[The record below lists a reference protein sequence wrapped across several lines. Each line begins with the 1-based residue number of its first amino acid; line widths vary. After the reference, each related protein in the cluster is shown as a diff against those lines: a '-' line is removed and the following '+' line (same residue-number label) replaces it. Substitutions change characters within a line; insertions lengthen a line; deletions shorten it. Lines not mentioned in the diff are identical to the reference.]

1 MEQAFLQAILERPAA
16 EDSWLVLADWL
27 EENGNGLRAELLR
40 LQIELRHEGRVRAR
54 TAREKR
60 VQQLLTDGVRPVV
73 PTFTN
78 SIGVQMA
85 LVPPGVFFMGSVRR
99 RGTDPRLN
107 RPEPP
112 ADDEMPRRLV
122 RIKKPFFL
130 GVTELTQEQYVAVM
144 GENPSYFGPTGEG
157 ALRVGGLDWR
167 TLPVEN
173 VSYLQIR
180 EFCRRLSARP
190 LERKAKRA
198 YRLPTE
204 AEWEY
209 ACRGCVCHVRF
220 AFGDELTPQL
230 ACYNPSLP
238 APPGAVPAPG
248 DEPPESQHPVPVGS
262 YRPNLFGLYDMHGN
276 VWEWCDDGYDDS
288 YYARGPR
295 DDPPGPEEPGP
306 AGERRVLRGGGWTS
320 SPGLCRSA
328 LRGHNTVDARHNYNG
343 FRLAMSVP
351 EEGRSARKRR

>member
-1 MEQAFLQAILERPAA
+1 MEQAFLQALLERPAA

-60 VQQLLTDGVRPVV
+60 VQQLLAEGVRPVV

-85 LVPPGVFFMGSVRR
+85 LIPPGVFFMGSVRR
-99 RGTDPRLN
+99 RGTEPWN
-107 RPEPP
+107 RPD
-112 ADDEMPRRLV
+112 DDEMPRRLV
-122 RIKKPFFL
+122 RITKPFFL

-144 GENPSYFGPTGEG
+144 GENPSYFGPAGEG
-157 ALRVGGLDWR
+157 AQRVGGLDWR

-173 VSYLQIR
+173 VSYLEIR

-190 LERKAKRA
+190 AERKARRA

-209 ACRGCVCHVRF
+209 ACRGCICHVSY

-230 ACYNPSLP
+230 ACFNHGLS
-238 APPGAVPAPG
+238 VTG
-248 DEPPESQHPVPVGS
+248 DEIEDEEEDEPAENEHPMPVGS

-276 VWEWCDDGYDDS
+276 VWEWCHDWYDDR

-295 DDPPGPEEPGP
+295 DDPPGPDDPGP
-306 AGERRVLRGGGWTS
+306 AGERRVLRGGGWIS
-320 SPGLCRSA
+320 LAGLCRSA
-328 LRGHNTVDARHNYNG
+328 LRGHNTLDARHNYNG

-351 EEGRSARKRR
+351 EEGRAARKRR

>member
-1 MEQAFLQAILERPAA
+1 MEQAFLQAILEKPTA

-40 LQIELRHEGRVRAR
+40 LQIALRHEGRVRAR
-54 TAREKR
+54 TEREKR
-60 VQQLLTDGVRPVV
+60 VQQLLAEGVRPVV

-99 RGTDPRLN
+99 HGTDPRT
-107 RPEPP
+107 RPN
-112 ADDEMPRRLV
+112 DDEMPRRLV
-122 RIKKPFFL
+122 RITRPFFL
-130 GVTELTQEQYVAVM
+130 SVTALTQEQYVAVM

-157 ALRVGGLDWR
+157 AQRVGGLDWR

-173 VSYLQIR
+173 VSYLQIGD
-180 EFCRRLSARP
+180 FCHRLSARP
-190 LERKAKRA
+190 VERKAKRV

-209 ACRGCVCHVRF
+209 ACRGCICHVRY
-220 AFGDELTPQL
+220 AFGHDLTLRQ
-230 ACYNPSLP
+230 ACFNPGNQPHDGTTASQNEQP
-238 APPGAVPAPG
+238 VP
-248 DEPPESQHPVPVGS
+248 ETQHPVTVGS
-262 YRPNLFGLYDMHGN
+262 YRPNLFGLSDMHGN
-276 VWEWCDDGYDDS
+276 VWEWCSDWYDDS

-295 DDPPGPEEPGP
+295 DNPPGPEEPGP

-320 SPGLCRSA
+320 LAGLCRSA
-328 LRGHNTVDARHNYNG
+328 LRGHNTPDARHNYNG
-343 FRLAMSVP
+343 FRLALSVP
-351 EEGRSARKRR
+351 EEGRSTRKRRSL